1 MYCKNCG
8 TMLND
13 NQEFCANCGVKAGG
27 GGRFC
32 QNCGGELM
40 PGANVCE
47 KCGAPVNNPETPP
60 VTPPPANGQQNG
72 AVSGEY
78 LNGKDKTTMAII
90 CFLLGGLGIH
100 NFMMGE
106 NKKGIVKIVASL
118 CFGIGYILAIIDFVK
133 ILTGSYVVDPD
144 VLVVSVYGNIF
155 PDRRQSK
162 KQVARRLY
170 ARYCVRLFRNMGNKR
185 YLPFAY
191 IICLT
196 IQVEIPV
203 LRNGDFFFLFHNL
216 KKLLLLLC
224 SILLNI
230 ILR

>member
-1 MYCKNCG
+1 
-8 TMLND
+8 MLND
-13 NQEFCANCGVKAGG
+13 NQEFCANCGVKVGG

-47 KCGAPVNNPETPP
+47 KCGAPA
-60 VTPPPANGQQNG
+60 ANGQQNG

-133 ILTGSYVVDPD
+133 ILTGSYVVDPE
-144 VLVVSVYGNIF
+144 
-155 PDRRQSK
+155 K
-162 KQVARRLY
+162 
-170 ARYCVRLFRNMGNKR
+170 LF
-185 YLPFAY
+185 
-191 IICLT
+191 
-196 IQVEIPV
+196 
-203 LRNGDFFFLFHNL
+203 
-216 KKLLLLLC
+216 
-224 SILLNI
+224 
-230 ILR
+230 

>member
-13 NQEFCANCGVKAGG
+13 NQAFCANCGVKAGG

-106 NKKGIVKIVASL
+106 NKKVLLKLWQAFAS
-118 CFGIGYILAIIDFVK
+118 A
-133 ILTGSYVVDPD
+133 
-144 VLVVSVYGNIF
+144 SV
-155 PDRRQSK
+155 
-162 KQVARRLY
+162 
-170 ARYCVRLFRNMGNKR
+170 
-185 YLPFAY
+185 
-191 IICLT
+191 T
-196 IQVEIPV
+196 
-203 LRNGDFFFLFHNL
+203 FLL
-216 KKLLLLLC
+216 SL
-224 SILLNI
+224 ILLRF
-230 ILR
+230 LQAAMLLTPRSCSK

>member
-1 MYCKNCG
+1 
-8 TMLND
+8 MLND
-13 NQEFCANCGVKAGG
+13 NQAFCANCGVKAGG

-60 VTPPPANGQQNG
+60 VTPPPCKRSAERRRIRRISQRQRQDHNGN
-72 AVSGEY
+72 
-78 LNGKDKTTMAII
+78 I

-133 ILTGSYVVDPD
+133 ILTGSYVVDPE
-144 VLVVSVYGNIF
+144 
-155 PDRRQSK
+155 K
-162 KQVARRLY
+162 
-170 ARYCVRLFRNMGNKR
+170 LF
-185 YLPFAY
+185 
-191 IICLT
+191 
-196 IQVEIPV
+196 
-203 LRNGDFFFLFHNL
+203 
-216 KKLLLLLC
+216 
-224 SILLNI
+224 
-230 ILR
+230 

>member
-1 MYCKNCG
+1 
-8 TMLND
+8 MLND

-118 CFGIGYILAIIDFVK
+118 CFGIGYILAI
-133 ILTGSYVVDPD
+133 YD
-144 VLVVSVYGNIF
+144 VIF
-155 PDRRQSK
+155 S
-162 KQVARRLY
+162 
-170 ARYCVRLFRNMGNKR
+170 
-185 YLPFAY
+185 
-191 IICLT
+191 
-196 IQVEIPV
+196 
-203 LRNGDFFFLFHNL
+203 L
-216 KKLLLLLC
+216 KKC
-224 SILLNI
+224 N
-230 ILR
+230 

>member
-1 MYCKNCG
+1 MKKNKNSIAIVKISCYNGIGIAYRYVIIYFGEVIFMYCKNCG

-13 NQEFCANCGVKAGG
+13 NQEFCANCGVKVGG

-133 ILTGSYVVDPD
+133 ILTDSYVVDPE
-144 VLVVSVYGNIF
+144 
-155 PDRRQSK
+155 K
-162 KQVARRLY
+162 
-170 ARYCVRLFRNMGNKR
+170 LF
-185 YLPFAY
+185 
-191 IICLT
+191 
-196 IQVEIPV
+196 
-203 LRNGDFFFLFHNL
+203 
-216 KKLLLLLC
+216 
-224 SILLNI
+224 
-230 ILR
+230 

>member
-1 MYCKNCG
+1 MALVCLCRGNFYWPPHTTILFCSIFLDKIVLDTLKSRYHRSAPLGIAYQYVIIYFGEVIFMYCKNCG

-118 CFGIGYILAIIDFVK
+118 CFGVGYILAIIDFVK
-133 ILTGSYVVDPD
+133 ILTGSYVVDPE
-144 VLVVSVYGNIF
+144 
-155 PDRRQSK
+155 K
-162 KQVARRLY
+162 
-170 ARYCVRLFRNMGNKR
+170 LF
-185 YLPFAY
+185 
-191 IICLT
+191 
-196 IQVEIPV
+196 
-203 LRNGDFFFLFHNL
+203 
-216 KKLLLLLC
+216 
-224 SILLNI
+224 
-230 ILR
+230 

>member
-8 TMLND
+8 DVLND
-13 NQEFCANCGVKAGG
+13 NQAICVKCGVKVGNG
-27 GGRFC
+27 NNFC

-133 ILTGSYVVDPD
+133 ILTGSYVVDPE
-144 VLVVSVYGNIF
+144 
-155 PDRRQSK
+155 K
-162 KQVARRLY
+162 
-170 ARYCVRLFRNMGNKR
+170 LF
-185 YLPFAY
+185 
-191 IICLT
+191 
-196 IQVEIPV
+196 
-203 LRNGDFFFLFHNL
+203 
-216 KKLLLLLC
+216 
-224 SILLNI
+224 
-230 ILR
+230 

>member
-60 VTPPPANGQQNG
+60 VTPPPANSQQNG

-90 CFLLGGLGIH
+90 CFLLGGFGIH

-133 ILTGSYVVDPD
+133 ILTGSYVVDPREA
-144 VLVVSVYGNIF
+144 VLSEATVQRTFAEIIF
-155 PDRRQSK
+155 HCF
-162 KQVARRLY
+162 
-170 ARYCVRLFRNMGNKR
+170 ARYRLFDFICYR
-185 YLPFAY
+185 YRMHMEAFFRYTMPR
-191 IICLT
+191 
-196 IQVEIPV
+196 
-203 LRNGDFFFLFHNL
+203 LRFYTVDFV
-216 KKLLLLLC
+216 C
-224 SILLNI
+224 VTS
-230 ILR
+230 

>member
-47 KCGAPVNNPETPP
+47 KCGAPVNNPET
-60 VTPPPANGQQNG
+60 G

-100 NFMMGE
+100 NFMMGK

-133 ILTGSYVVDPD
+133 ILTGSYVVEPE
-144 VLVVSVYGNIF
+144 
-155 PDRRQSK
+155 K
-162 KQVARRLY
+162 
-170 ARYCVRLFRNMGNKR
+170 LF
-185 YLPFAY
+185 
-191 IICLT
+191 
-196 IQVEIPV
+196 
-203 LRNGDFFFLFHNL
+203 
-216 KKLLLLLC
+216 
-224 SILLNI
+224 
-230 ILR
+230 